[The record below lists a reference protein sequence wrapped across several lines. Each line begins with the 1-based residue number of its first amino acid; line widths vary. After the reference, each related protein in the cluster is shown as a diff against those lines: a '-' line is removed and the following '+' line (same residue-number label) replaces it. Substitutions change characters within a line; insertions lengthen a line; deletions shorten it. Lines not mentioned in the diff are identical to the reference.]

1 MFLLGSTI
9 QQKLLFG
16 FAVILLLLI
25 AVGGLGFFTAHKVND
40 GYSFLIEDRVEKV
53 DILDDMM
60 ITHAQ
65 IVGDARGFFLY
76 GDNVF
81 MDSVSSKGDEL
92 KALGSTLQQL
102 IVEPENKAL
111 MEEIQAARESYIE
124 LLEKA
129 LVVHKEGDMDTFNKY
144 AADAGVSNAMF
155 LEKAHTLKDIQEK
168 ALEQS
173 KAEINQVVKSSN
185 LWNVL
190 LVIISIVA
198 GLTVAY
204 LANRSISGPI
214 RRTTDA
220 LEQLADGNLRIE
232 PVKIIG
238 KDEISQMGIALN
250 TMLGTWNG
258 VVKQINDSATEL
270 AAQSEELSASSEE
283 SLASS
288 QMIATTSEN
297 HLVNSEEQLDHV
309 IQSTASLS
317 EMNIGMTQ
325 IATSNEDMLTSAN
338 DMSEL
343 IDKGIVVVRDVS
355 VHMDDIHATIQES
368 TNIMEVMAERSVE
381 IQQVSALITNISE
394 QTNLLALNAA
404 IEAARAG
411 ENGKGFAVV
420 ADEVRKLAEE
430 SKISAT
436 KIEEMINDI
445 LTSVERAVS
454 SIQSGKGKV
463 TEGLDLSA
471 QSLSVFGAIE
481 SSVDNVEEKI
491 GAVSAAIQEIQAMSD
506 NVASGSE
513 HMKKMT
519 ELSTKEAQEA
529 SAATEEQLAVIE
541 GISTSTETLARL
553 AEDLQMEVKKF
564 RV

>member
-16 FAVILLLLI
+16 FAVILSLLI

-40 GYSFLIEDRVEKV
+40 GYAFLIEDRVEKV

-92 KALGSTLQQL
+92 KALGSSLQQL

-185 LWNVL
+185 LWNAL

-258 VVKQINDSATEL
+258 VVKRINDSATEL

-288 QMIATTSEN
+288 QMIAATSEN
-297 HLVNSEEQLDHV
+297 HLLHSEEQLDHV
-309 IQSTASLS
+309 
-317 EMNIGMTQ
+317 TQ
-325 IATSNEDMLTSAN
+325 
-338 DMSEL
+338 
-343 IDKGIVVVRDVS
+343 
-355 VHMDDIHATIQES
+355 
-368 TNIMEVMAERSVE
+368 
-381 IQQVSALITNISE
+381 
-394 QTNLLALNAA
+394 
-404 IEAARAG
+404 
-411 ENGKGFAVV
+411 
-420 ADEVRKLAEE
+420 
-430 SKISAT
+430 
-436 KIEEMINDI
+436 
-445 LTSVERAVS
+445 
-454 SIQSGKGKV
+454 
-463 TEGLDLSA
+463 
-471 QSLSVFGAIE
+471 
-481 SSVDNVEEKI
+481 
-491 GAVSAAIQEIQAMSD
+491 SAA
-506 NVASGSE
+506 
-513 HMKKMT
+513 
-519 ELSTKEAQEA
+519 
-529 SAATEEQLAVIE
+529 
-541 GISTSTETLARL
+541 
-553 AEDLQMEVKKF
+553 
-564 RV
+564 